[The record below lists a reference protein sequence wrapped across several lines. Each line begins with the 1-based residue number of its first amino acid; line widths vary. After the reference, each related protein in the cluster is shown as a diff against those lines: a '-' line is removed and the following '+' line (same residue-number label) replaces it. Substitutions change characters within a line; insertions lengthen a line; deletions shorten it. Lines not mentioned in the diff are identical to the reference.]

1 MINTIDKNISWIG
14 LCAIIALSVMPFIG
28 VLSPRA
34 LSFLPGAFG
43 LTLIASLAIKS
54 KSFPTFD
61 IKAYSLALVILLL
74 SAISS
79 LWAIDPDFALERTG
93 KIALVLIPGLLL
105 VSALKNISAQHLEK
119 MSTALP
125 AFLIIGAGLC
135 CYELLSDGYLHH
147 LFRNKEHGIE
157 HFNPSIMNRSVLCIS
172 LCFFAALTLMIHAI
186 QSQTDKQKTR
196 SIILLSLIIL
206 SSGFMLYLTQSQSSH
221 LGMIIGG
228 LLFFAFPYRC
238 KTAYIVIALIT
249 ITLLWATPWLSQW
262 MFKSLPP
269 LIEDYHWFQTGYAM
283 HRMEIW
289 DFISRYAL
297 DQPWTGFGIEAT
309 RHIQDFDSAR
319 LYHPDP
325 HILHPHNFSVQFW
338 IEFGVI
344 GVAVL
349 SGFIGTL
356 LWYISKMEPSRARI
370 YLPTFYAV
378 IAVASTGYGI
388 WQSWWLGCFIML
400 LCICIGVDKVMHQK
414 R

>member
-1 MINTIDKNISWIG
+1 MTMTADNKFVWIG
-14 LCAIIALSVMPFIG
+14 LCSVIALSLMPFIG

-43 LTLIASLAIKS
+43 LILISALAIQS
-54 KSFPTFD
+54 KSWPRFEVRGY
-61 IKAYSLALVILLL
+61 ILVGVLLL
-74 SAISS
+74 LAAISS
-79 LWAIDPDFALERTG
+79 LWAIDADFALERTG

-105 VSALKNISAQHLEK
+105 VSAIQNINAQHLEK
-119 MSTALP
+119 ISIVLP
-125 AFLIIGAGLC
+125 FFLIIGAALC

-147 LFRNKEHGIE
+147 LFRGKEYGTE
-157 HFNPSIMNRSVLCIS
+157 HFNPSVMNRSVLCIS
-172 LCFFAALTLMIHAI
+172 LCFFAALALIRHSMQTYAAKRRYIAI
-186 QSQTDKQKTR
+186 ALLFMF
-196 SIILLSLIIL
+196 IISC
-206 SSGFMLYLTQSQSSH
+206 GFMLYLTQSQSSH

-228 LLFFAFPYRC
+228 VLFLAFPYRC
-238 KTAYIVIALIT
+238 KASYIAIGFVT
-249 ITLLWATPWLSQW
+249 VVLLFATPWLSQW
-262 MFKSLPP
+262 MFKSLPSI
-269 LIEDYHWFQTGYAM
+269 IEQYHWFQTGYAM

-309 RHIQDFDSAR
+309 RHIKNFDSAM

-325 HILHPHNFSVQFW
+325 YILHPHNFAVQFW

-349 SGFIGTL
+349 SGFIGML
-356 LWYISKMEPSRARI
+356 LWQISKLEPSRARI
-370 YLPTFYAV
+370 YLPTLYSV

-400 LCICIGVDKVMHQK
+400 LCLCIAVDKVVHQK
-414 R
+414 Q